1 MGNDLIVHAGA
12 KRVTL
17 AELREIKAPAPMG
30 ARHYP
35 VSHIDLVDATRHELA
50 KVGLAPNR
58 ESYAVGRGGN
68 SLFATWDL
76 LPEGDNAPSLIP
88 AGVKER
94 GLSVGFRHANDQSLA
109 IEYVAGARIFVCD
122 NLAFSGD
129 TILLHR
135 MHTKNVH
142 LRDEVGRG
150 VTKLLDRYSN
160 FEANMSRLE
169 NTDLTDKDAKALMVD
184 AFMAVK
190 VLAPKYLKAV
200 YEWYFENALQH
211 PEFTDVAPRTAWGLL
226 NSFTR
231 TLKDIQS
238 ENVKYIGT
246 ARVGRFFG
254 LRSDVRDA
262 KIGDVIDADYQD
274 LTE

>member
-1 MGNDLIVHAGA
+1 
-12 KRVTL
+12 
-17 AELREIKAPAPMG
+17 
-30 ARHYP
+30 
-35 VSHIDLVDATRHELA
+35 VSHIDLVEATRHELG
-50 KVGLAPNR
+50 KVGLVPSR
-58 ESYAVGRGGN
+58 ENYAVGHQGAQ
-68 SLFATWDL
+68 LFATWDL
-76 LPEGDNAPSLIP
+76 LTEGDNAPSLIP
-88 AGVKER
+88 ATVKER

-129 TILLHR
+129 AVLLHR

-169 NTDLTDKDAKALMVD
+169 NTDITDKDAKALMID

-226 NSFTR
+226 NAFTR
-231 TLKDIQS
+231 TLKDIES

-246 ARVGRFFG
+246 SRVGRFFG

-262 KIGDVIDADYQD
+262 KIGDVIDADFED
-274 LTE
+274 VA